1 MEFKKTSIFVLSSTL
16 LLSGVLPGVSYAAK
30 TENVQTPNITALND
44 ASEQAY
50 NVDES
55 LFERTPTID
64 EMTEEQKTLFKQ
76 LVHEEA
82 ITSGF
87 ENPELYEEVL
97 TSFFTQGSYNT
108 FNIPASETKLTR
120 AKRAVGLRIG
130 ANFAASAINVA
141 LGLAVGGGVG
151 AIQAYIISKGKKEA
165 QRLFTRTVTSKLKA
179 WGANK
184 LAWAVGGAV
193 SFAMD
198 YGNIG
203 SAVANYLDRK
213 DHKPNNGWIDF

>member
-1 MEFKKTSIFVLSSTL
+1 MQFKKTSIIALSSTL
-16 LLSGVLPGVSYAAK
+16 LLSGVLPSVSHAAK
-30 TENVQTPNITALND
+30 MDNVQTPNITALND

-82 ITSGF
+82 IRSDS

-97 TSFFTQGSYNT
+97 TSFFTQDSYNT
-108 FNIPASETKLTR
+108 FNLPASETKLKR
-120 AKRAVGLRIG
+120 AKRAAGLRIG
-130 ANFAASAINVA
+130 ADFAASAINVA
-141 LGLAVGGGVG
+141 LGIAVGGGVG

-165 QRLFTRTVTSKLKA
+165 QRLFTKTVTSKLKA

-184 LAWAVGGAV
+184 LAWAIGGAV
-193 SFAMD
+193 GFAMD

-203 SAVANYLDRK
+203 SAVTKYLDRK
-213 DHKPNNGWIDF
+213 DSKPNNGWIDF